1 MRVFTVL
8 CIGHNIVNPQVV
20 VSNYTD
26 KNKAINK
33 YNSYLEEDKEIYA
46 VTNERVDDFEALNRV
61 LEHFSAFVGETNEPV
76 EEVFLIETE
85 DIYNV

>member
-1 MRVFTVL
+1 MKVFTVL
-8 CIGHNIVNPQVV
+8 CISHNIVNPQVV

-33 YNSYLEEDKEIYA
+33 YNEYLEEDTENYA
-46 VTNERVDDFEALNRV
+46 ITKERVDDFEALNTV

-85 DIYNV
+85 E